1 MDIKVPEVGESVF
14 EALVAKWHKQD
25 GERVA
30 KDEPVCE
37 IETDKITLEINAD
50 AAGVVRIKV
59 AEGTTVKV
67 GAVIGEIDEQAV
79 EAPQAPAAEEK
90 RPAREPQ
97 VSPAARKLAREQG
110 KEPGTGDRGPATAG
124 ELQQKQAEVEKPLE
138 APAVRSEEPAPY
150 LPAASQEER
159 VTRKRLTPIRKRIA
173 ERLLAARQQTAM
185 LTSFNEADHGRITDL
200 RRKYGEQFQHRHGV
214 KLGFMPFF
222 VKACCEA
229 LAEFPVVN
237 ARIDGD
243 DIVYHNFYDIGIA
256 YRRRKGAGGA

>member
-1 MDIKVPEVGESVF
+1 MEIKVPEVGESVF

-25 GERVA
+25 GEPVA

-50 AAGVVRIKV
+50 VAGVVRIKV

-67 GAVIGEIDEQAV
+67 GTVIGEIDVQTAKETQR
-79 EAPQAPAAEEK
+79 APEAEEK
-90 RPAREPQ
+90 KAAREPH

-138 APAVRSEEPAPY
+138 APAARSEESAPY
-150 LPAASQEER
+150 LTAASQDER
-159 VTRKRLTPIRKRIA
+159 ITRKRMTPIRKRIA

-185 LTSFNEADHGRITDL
+185 LTSFNEADMGRIADL
-200 RRKYGEQFQHRHGV
+200 RRKYREQFQHRHGV
-214 KLGFMPFF
+214 KLGFMSFF

-229 LAEFPVVN
+229 LSSF
-237 ARIDGD
+237 
-243 DIVYHNFYDIGIA
+243 
-256 YRRRKGAGGA
+256 RR